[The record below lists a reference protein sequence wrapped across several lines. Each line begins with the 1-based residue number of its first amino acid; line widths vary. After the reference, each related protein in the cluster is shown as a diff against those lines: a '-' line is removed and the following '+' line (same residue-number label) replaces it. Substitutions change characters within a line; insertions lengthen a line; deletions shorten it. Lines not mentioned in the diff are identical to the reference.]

1 MPASVEKI
9 YADALFSLITDE
21 NGAASPAHTDVLSE
35 LAALD
40 GCFSAVPD
48 YVKMLGVPTISLT
61 EKIASLSAVFNGKIT
76 HYSYNLLRVMA
87 EKNRMG
93 YFSRMYRQYRLLYN
107 EAFGIAEVTV
117 STPFAMNEATKA
129 KLKLKLEQ
137 ITQKTVVLREKIDAS
152 IIGGIVVDYGSA
164 RFDGSVRTKLEALR
178 QSVKNVII

>member
-35 LAALD
+35 LSALD
-40 GCFSAVPD
+40 ECFRAVPD
-48 YVKMLGVPTISLT
+48 YIKMLGVPTISVT
-61 EKIASLSAVFNGKIT
+61 DKLSSVAAVFGGKT
-76 HYSYNLLRVMA
+76 TRYTYNLLRLMA
-87 EKNRMG
+87 EKNRIG
-93 YFSRMYRQYRLLYN
+93 YFGRMYRQYRLLYN

-117 STPFAMNEATKA
+117 TTPFAMTETTKT

-137 ITQKTVVLREKIDAS
+137 ITKKTVILREKIDSA
-152 IIGGIVVDYGSA
+152 IIGGIVVDYGST

-178 QSVKNVII
+178 QSVANVII